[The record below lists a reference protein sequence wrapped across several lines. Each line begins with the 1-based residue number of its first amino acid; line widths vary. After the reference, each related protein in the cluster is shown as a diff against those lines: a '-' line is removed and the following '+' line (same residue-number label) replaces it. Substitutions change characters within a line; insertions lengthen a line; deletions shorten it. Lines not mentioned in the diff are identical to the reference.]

1 LIQIGNP
8 AYPGGVPNKS
18 YQQYCGIA
26 AALDRVGDRWTLL
39 ILRELSFGQQ
49 RFTDLRAALPGIASN
64 LLTDRLRDL
73 EHGGLVEQRDLP
85 PPAARTVYAL
95 TREGTRIRPVLRA
108 LAQFGLPFLGDPV
121 EGQVPPRMAVHGTL
135 GALFDPAGAA
145 GRDLLLRFDL
155 DGEELRLQVR
165 AGHFVRADQ
174 HATPD
179 LTFTGS
185 AAALIEVCRGT
196 TALAD
201 AAPRLRVDGTQRA
214 RKIFAQMFPA
224 SAPALAGAA
233 TSH

>member
-1 LIQIGNP
+1 
-8 AYPGGVPNKS
+8 VPNKS

-64 LLTDRLRDL
+64 LLTERLRDL
-73 EHGGLVEQRDLP
+73 EHAGLVEQRELP
-85 PPAARTVYAL
+85 PPAARTVYTL
-95 TREGTRIRPVLRA
+95 TRDGTRIRPVLKA

-121 EGQVPPRMAVHGTL
+121 EGKVPPKMAVHGTL
-135 GALFDPAGAA
+135 GALFDPAAAA

-165 AGHFVRADQ
+165 AGRLVRPDQ
-174 HATPD
+174 DATPD

-185 AAALIEVCRGT
+185 TVTLIEVCRGT
-196 TALAD
+196 TNLAD
-201 AAPRLRVDGTQRA
+201 AAPRLRVQGTRAA
-214 RKIFAQMFPA
+214 RKTFAQMFPA
-224 SAPALAGAA
+224 SVPASAA
-233 TSH
+233 SATAHSPLSPLR

>member
-1 LIQIGNP
+1 M
-8 AYPGGVPNKS
+8 ANKS

-39 ILRELSFGQQ
+39 ILRELSFGEQ

-73 EHGGLVEQRDLP
+73 EHAGLVEQRDLP

-95 TREGTRIRPVLRA
+95 TRDGTRIRPVLKA
-108 LAQFGLPFLGDPV
+108 LAQFGLPFLGDPL
-121 EGQVPPRMAVHGTL
+121 EGQVPPKMAVHGTL

-145 GRDLLLRFDL
+145 GHDLLLRFDL
-155 DGEELRLQVR
+155 DGEELWLQVR
-165 AGHFVRADQ
+165 AGKLVRADQ
-174 HATPD
+174 DATPD

-185 AAALIEVCRGT
+185 AAALIQVCRGT
-196 TALAD
+196 TPLAD
-201 AAPRLRVDGTQRA
+201 TAPRLRVDGTRTA

-224 SAPALAGAA
+224 SAPASAGAA
-233 TSH
+233 TGR